1 MRTFAIAIRKQ
12 NDCRHKIGIW
22 CNGNTTDSGPVIPGS
37 SPGIPTKRC
46 SQRVA
51 FFYVT
56 TVRCLV
62 GRVCGRIILALK
74 IFSGHICKVILVAG
88 SKIIPCPEIPIKYLQ
103 SQFLFIL
110 AKQYGYR
117 CKIIWF
123 FRNLVEA
130 KFTKRHLIS

>member
-1 MRTFAIAIRKQ
+1 MLSVKKKMRTFAIAIRKQ

-46 SQRVA
+46 SLMVA

-62 GRVCGRIILALK
+62 GRVCGWIILSLK

-88 SKIIPCPEIPIKYLQ
+88 SKIIPYPEITIKCLQ
-103 SQFLFIL
+103 SQFLFRL
-110 AKQYGYR
+110 AGDM
-117 CKIIWF
+117 
-123 FRNLVEA
+123 NV
-130 KFTKRHLIS
+130 

>member
-37 SPGIPTKRC
+37 SRV
-46 SQRVA
+46 SQQKMQPKGCI
-51 FFYVT
+51 FYVT

-88 SKIIPCPEIPIKYLQ
+88 SKICCSEITIKYLQ
-103 SQFLFIL
+103 SKFLFIL